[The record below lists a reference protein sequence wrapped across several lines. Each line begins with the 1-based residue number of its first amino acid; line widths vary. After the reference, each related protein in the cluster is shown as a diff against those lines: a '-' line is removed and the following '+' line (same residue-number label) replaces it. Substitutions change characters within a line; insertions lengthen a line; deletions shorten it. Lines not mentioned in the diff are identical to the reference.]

1 MCTGHSEEPSIVRFT
16 GRTPGGTGNSTLS
29 FAETSGSAAVST
41 TKPQPPVRSATQG
54 RRYSVKP
61 GVRFEQM
68 QAALAADLQASE
80 AGTPVIH
87 AGSSDTA
94 SKPRKR
100 PAPNALTVNVGDVDL
115 NMVLETENKRAD
127 TTSRRGTNASPT
139 SSSSSAGA
147 VALGA
152 RRQRLKELSSAKS
165 LQLLAAK
172 RTPPRTH
179 GRVAK
184 QMQQVSRIALATVTS
199 DPVLMNRQYDEQF
212 LHPMNSGP
220 AHHARVA
227 AATATFDRM
236 DRNMNGQLTKGD
248 LRRVLEQDREQHLT
262 AAGPQDSVQSGT
274 EPDDDAAAAAAAGLL
289 TGTRPSPGPKRMKK
303 PQKMKKAGQA
313 QTKDLL
319 GGNSRKFDAE
329 PFISQ
334 SSAGPATRSAVKFAN
349 SVSEDLSEREVR
361 KLALRAMQA
370 MQIEVTLRTEAQ
382 AKLLLDWAGSVPFF
396 RDNAP
401 SEDAMS
407 EISKEVTA
415 QTYIEGDNIITQG
428 EVGDAFYVILSG
440 EVDVLVDGANVGHMT
455 VPSSFGD
462 KALEGDDV
470 RKASIRASTGVTVA
484 RLSRESYHASIDRV
498 TEAAEA
504 TARAAESHENAA
516 LEESIRM
523 ADYAAALVTMTLP
536 LERRSKVQNRN
547 LEEWVGTVNY
557 FKVNARTE
565 QHRIEIAKSLQVVH
579 FNDHEEVF
587 KQGDIGD
594 AFYCIMQGEVD
605 IVVDGNSV
613 GTLGRGKCF
622 GDRALEASLTEGGE
636 PDKRA
641 ATIRAIGD
649 ITLARLSADHY
660 HACIDR
666 VMMAASATPRAANRA
681 ETDLEVLAKAAA
693 EHPLSVISGLA
704 KEERIALDRCE
715 TFTGSR
721 VIIAQS
727 WVTQAIVRRR
737 RAGGLDVDAPTL
749 STGIFRNFQCAND
762 AYFQCKKI
770 VDTPFPYPY
779 AQSMLLMLCL
789 YTLIAPVMI
798 CQIVNSTPWALVTS
812 FITVGIFVAM
822 NEVARGLEEPF
833 GSGDDSNK
841 IAVDALHMDF
851 NENLW
856 CLTQK
861 SYQR

>member
-1 MCTGHSEEPSIVRFT
+1 
-16 GRTPGGTGNSTLS
+16 
-29 FAETSGSAAVST
+29 
-41 TKPQPPVRSATQG
+41 
-54 RRYSVKP
+54 
-61 GVRFEQM
+61 
-68 QAALAADLQASE
+68 
-80 AGTPVIH
+80 
-87 AGSSDTA
+87 
-94 SKPRKR
+94 
-100 PAPNALTVNVGDVDL
+100 
-115 NMVLETENKRAD
+115 
-127 TTSRRGTNASPT
+127 
-139 SSSSSAGA
+139 
-147 VALGA
+147 
-152 RRQRLKELSSAKS
+152 
-165 LQLLAAK
+165 
-172 RTPPRTH
+172 
-179 GRVAK
+179 
-184 QMQQVSRIALATVTS
+184 
-199 DPVLMNRQYDEQF
+199 
-212 LHPMNSGP
+212 
-220 AHHARVA
+220 
-227 AATATFDRM
+227 M
-236 DRNMNGQLTKGD
+236 DRNGNGQLTKED
-248 LRRVLEQDREQHLT
+248 LRRVFQQDREQHL
-262 AAGPQDSVQSGT
+262 AAAMPLDIVTSEEAT
-274 EPDDDAAAAAAAGLL
+274 EDDVAAAAAAELL

-303 PQKMKKAGQA
+303 LQKMKK
-313 QTKDLL
+313 D
-319 GGNSRKFDAE
+319 GNRH
-329 PFISQ
+329 
-334 SSAGPATRSAVKFAN
+334 ATA
-349 SVSEDLSEREVR
+349 SVSGKNGKSETEALIPQSEDLSERQMR
-361 KLALRAMQA
+361 RLALHAMQA
-370 MQIEVTLRTEAQ
+370 MQIEGTLRTEAQ
-382 AKLLLDWAGSVPFF
+382 AKLLLDWVGCVPFF

-407 EISKEVTA
+407 AISQEVTA
-415 QTYIEGDNIITQG
+415 HTYYEGDNIITQG

-440 EVDVLVDGANVGHMT
+440 EVDVLVDGINVGHMT

-470 RKASIRASTGVTVA
+470 RKASIRASTEVTVA
-484 RLSRESYHASIDRV
+484 RLSRESYHASIERV
-498 TEAAEA
+498 TEAAGA

-523 ADYAAALVTMTLP
+523 ADYAAALMTMTLP
-536 LERRSKVQNRN
+536 LEQRSKVQNRN

-565 QHRIEIAKSLQVVH
+565 QHRIEIAKALHPVY
-579 FNDHEEVF
+579 FNDQEEVF
-587 KQGDIGD
+587 RQGEIGD
-594 AFYCIMQGEVD
+594 AFYCIMQGQVD
-605 IVVDGNSV
+605 IVVDGKSV
-613 GTLGRGKCF
+613 GTLGPGKCF
-622 GDRALEASLTEGGE
+622 GDRALEASLTDGGE

-693 EHPLSVISGLA
+693 EHPLSVISGLT
-704 KEERIALDRCE
+704 KEERIALDGCE
-715 TFTGSR
+715 TFNGSR
-721 VIIAQS
+721 VIVAQS

-749 STGIFRNFQCAND
+749 STGVFRNFQCAND

-789 YTLIAPVMI
+789 YTLIAPFMI

-812 FITVGIFVAM
+812 FITVGIVVTL

-861 SYQR
+861 SFQRYVLAVYDPTQSTCSC